1 MDSMTGIVF
10 VSKLPIYDRGAV
22 VEFGDFCKD
31 NGIDFE
37 NIEIRCGIEASALG
51 HIFELVFS
59 NEFLLSVVSGVIAAT
74 VVEGIKF
81 AIIKL
86 IKANTKTKLI
96 TKPKPFEEI
105 SLTSDSASLQIKKE
119 SIPDEVLTK
128 ALDAFI
134 TVSTIETEKLAI
146 PTYVVVGKDEIEV
159 LSQLEF
165 VKKYYMSKVSDEDLG

>member
-1 MDSMTGIVF
+1 MDKMTGIVF
-10 VSKLPIYDRGAV
+10 VSKLPIYDRDAI
-22 VEFGDFCKD
+22 VEFGDFCKE

-37 NIEIRCGIEASALG
+37 NVEIRSGIEASALG
-51 HIFELVFS
+51 HIFELILS
-59 NEFLLSVVSGVIAAT
+59 EEFLLSITSGVIAAT

-105 SLTSDSASLQIKKE
+105 SLTSNKASLQIKKE
-119 SIPDEVLTK
+119 SIPDEALTK
-128 ALDAFI
+128 SLDAFI
-134 TVSTIETEKLAI
+134 TVSTIETNKATI

-165 VKKYYMSKVSDEDLG
+165 IKKYYMSKVSDEE

>member
-10 VSKLPIYDRGAV
+10 VSKLPIYDRDAI
-22 VEFGDFCKD
+22 VEFGDFCKES
-31 NGIDFE
+31 GIDFE
-37 NIEIRCGIEASALG
+37 NVEIRSGIEASALG
-51 HIFELVFS
+51 HIFELVLS
-59 NEFLLSVVSGVIAAT
+59 EEFLLSIASGVIAAT

-105 SLTSDSASLQIKKE
+105 SLTSNKASLQIKKE

-134 TVSTIETEKLAI
+134 TVSTIETNKATI

-159 LSQLEF
+159 LPQLEF
-165 VKKYYMSKVSDEDLG
+165 VKKYYMPKASDEK

>member
-1 MDSMTGIVF
+1 MDKMTGIVF
-10 VSKLPIYDRGAV
+10 VSKLPIYDRDAI
-22 VEFGDFCKD
+22 VEFGDFCKE

-37 NIEIRCGIEASALG
+37 NAEIRSGIEASALG
-51 HIFELVFS
+51 HIFELILS
-59 NEFLLSVVSGVIAAT
+59 EEFLLSITSGVIAAT

-105 SLTSDSASLQIKKE
+105 SLTSNKASLQIKKE
-119 SIPDEVLTK
+119 SIPDEALTK
-128 ALDAFI
+128 SLDAFI
-134 TVSTIETEKLAI
+134 TVSTIETNKATI

-165 VKKYYMSKVSDEDLG
+165 IKKYYMSKVSDEE